1 MEKIRMKRPN
11 ANDTEEDLFRMQ
23 KEMFNRKCKG
33 QVHVNNNSFAAK
45 SWQIDKPAG
54 RFCLDLDSLAEEK
67 ASIMELTEQNVEF
80 LHNID
85 QLNDCSNLINCEQ
98 YAEEEGFPDILDL
111 SRYYNGLDSSVKNF
125 LASGK
130 SFFALE
136 FDRIHGRIDDYNRA
150 EALSS
155 TSEKSINDIS
165 REIELE
171 NLQRIEKMSK
181 QEVEKAKQEILE
193 RFDPKLLDFLRS
205 RTKKRQQCKENKVEP
220 IPVPRQTKKPADA
233 IVCAASSVCA
243 STDQEVTN
251 RIKELQ
257 IFDLVQNDLAFH
269 KDSTS
274 KLDDPYIRLAADA
287 AQLDM
292 ATKCMRTILPRQQ
305 QNLIRLF
312 DNLRFPPKDYA
323 GNDDLLEKAR
333 DNLNAIKGLYLEQ
346 RKDKDGNLSVQFV
359 EGIDPFGKAAW
370 MLSPIRK
377 VLDVMQKDGKSTAHD
392 LVIVRLSLFWTLLV
406 MVERPTLYYAFATP
420 GEIFVRLA
428 EIFTMGPEIF
438 RDEYVSQC
446 LSRFLHDYLEPKTR
460 NGLLCLVLKE
470 PIAGLDAFGPFY
482 EDLLRHF
489 EEFSMGDENFTLF
502 ILLGAYGNQRL
513 LDGLFMKCAL
523 WSPDKNIVRQ
533 MILKKDDF
541 LLNLVTARQMNEVEV
556 TEKNYFSQFR
566 KLLLA
571 YAATIRESII
581 MKSRNQLVYEIA
593 SSELVYYI
601 KWHMTRNF
609 HEKIDTELVKQYNNL
624 ASTLQQ
630 SLSDYL
636 DFQLK

>member
-1 MEKIRMKRPN
+1 
-11 ANDTEEDLFRMQ
+11 
-23 KEMFNRKCKG
+23 
-33 QVHVNNNSFAAK
+33 
-45 SWQIDKPAG
+45 
-54 RFCLDLDSLAEEK
+54 
-67 ASIMELTEQNVEF
+67 
-80 LHNID
+80 
-85 QLNDCSNLINCEQ
+85 
-98 YAEEEGFPDILDL
+98 
-111 SRYYNGLDSSVKNF
+111 
-125 LASGK
+125 
-130 SFFALE
+130 
-136 FDRIHGRIDDYNRA
+136 
-150 EALSS
+150 
-155 TSEKSINDIS
+155 
-165 REIELE
+165 
-171 NLQRIEKMSK
+171 
-181 QEVEKAKQEILE
+181 
-193 RFDPKLLDFLRS
+193 
-205 RTKKRQQCKENKVEP
+205 
-220 IPVPRQTKKPADA
+220 
-233 IVCAASSVCA
+233 
-243 STDQEVTN
+243 
-251 RIKELQ
+251 
-257 IFDLVQNDLAFH
+257 
-269 KDSTS
+269 
-274 KLDDPYIRLAADA
+274 
-287 AQLDM
+287 
-292 ATKCMRTILPRQQ
+292 
-305 QNLIRLF
+305 
-312 DNLRFPPKDYA
+312 
-323 GNDDLLEKAR
+323 
-333 DNLNAIKGLYLEQ
+333 
-346 RKDKDGNLSVQFV
+346 
-359 EGIDPFGKAAW
+359 
-370 MLSPIRK
+370 
-377 VLDVMQKDGKSTAHD
+377 
-392 LVIVRLSLFWTLLV
+392 

-533 MILKKDDF
+533 MILKKMLDF

-593 SSELVYYI
+593 SSEL
-601 KWHMTRNF
+601 
-609 HEKIDTELVKQYNNL
+609 DTELVKQYNNL